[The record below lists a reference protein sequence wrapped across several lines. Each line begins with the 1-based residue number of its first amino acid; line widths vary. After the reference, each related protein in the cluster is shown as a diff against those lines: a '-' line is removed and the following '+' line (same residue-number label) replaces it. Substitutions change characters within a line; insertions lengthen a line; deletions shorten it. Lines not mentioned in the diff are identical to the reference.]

1 MKKSILIIICS
12 LLFLPLC
19 NLHVY
24 AQKKEINE
32 AIDKIKA
39 NKDLDK
45 VEASMTKLLKDSANR
60 HNEKIWNL
68 LFESLEKQYQSGN
81 EKAYLKQK
89 YDTAS
94 TVQYRFSDVYSND

>member
-32 AIDKIKA
+32 AIDKINRIQGKETVVLGSQQYTKKGGKGKA
-39 NKDLDK
+39 GHFADAIKRDLKSPCYTTRWSDIIK
-45 VEASMTKLLKDSANR
+45 VK
-60 HNEKIWNL
+60 
-68 LFESLEKQYQSGN
+68 
-81 EKAYLKQK
+81 
-89 YDTAS
+89 
-94 TVQYRFSDVYSND
+94 